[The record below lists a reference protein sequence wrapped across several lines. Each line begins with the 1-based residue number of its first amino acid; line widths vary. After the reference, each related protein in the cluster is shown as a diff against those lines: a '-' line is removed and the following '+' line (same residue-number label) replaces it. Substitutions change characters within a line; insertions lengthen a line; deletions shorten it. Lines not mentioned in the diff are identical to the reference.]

1 MITIK
6 KATLNDLE
14 NLNLLFD
21 AYRVFYKKES
31 DLEAS
36 KEFLRKRIQ
45 NNESEIFVA
54 QFSENN
60 SEKLVGFVQLFPI
73 FSSTRLKRFWLL
85 NDLFVDIN
93 FRGRGISILLIE
105 EAKKIAVQTESAG
118 LMLETDKNNIEGNQL
133 YPKTGFELD
142 TEHNF
147 YYWSE

>member
-105 EAKKIAVQTESAG
+105 EAKKLAVQTESAG